1 MISVPELVSLPHEG
15 KPKGALRK
23 LKKAWPGSH
32 TKVVVHDQ
40 HVLMYVANAPLLAR
54 SELWRD
60 VLQRRGV
67 DLSSVALLEVISE
80 PGDAPEL
87 YCVVIEDGRVS
98 AQWLQASFNVKDQV
112 AILTAKQVLCAC
124 ESVNEVFYG
133 QWCSPLTDI
142 EKEAEALYYL
152 QSKKA
157 TWPWLVGG
165 GVGALGLSA
174 MLMWPEPPPPVVTT
188 QAPSPVVVVD
198 PWASYRA
205 VMNESPSASQVFEY
219 VQSLAVIA
227 DHLPTDWK
235 PGSLSFTDNQLS
247 LAIKREPLGVV
258 GLFEAWLEQN
268 PTLKP
273 YISHNRQGATVLAP
287 LENDLGEWVNK
298 VPPLE
303 PTLKTVQDVLAIM
316 GIEVKSESISTAGAS
331 VASLSLDQTF
341 SLLELEMLMR
351 LLKPIPV
358 TLDYLN
364 LEYVDLG
371 QWQGSIQLKLYGA
384 QS

>member
-1 MISVPELVSLPHEG
+1 MPHEG
-15 KPKGALRK
+15 KPKSVLRK

-32 TKVVVHDQ
+32 TKVVMHDQ
-40 HVLMYVANAPLLAR
+40 HVLMYVANTPLLAR

-67 DLSSVALLEVISE
+67 DLSSVALLEVISQ
-80 PGDAPEL
+80 PGETPML

-98 AQWLQASFNVKDQV
+98 ALWLQASFNVKDQV

-152 QSKKA
+152 QNKKA
-157 TWPWLVGG
+157 PWPWLVGG
-165 GVGALGLSA
+165 GVGVLGLSA
-174 MLMWPEPPPPVVTT
+174 ILMWPEPPPPPAVSTEAV
-188 QAPSPVVVVD
+188 SPVVVVD

-205 VMNESPSASQVFEY
+205 VMNESPSASQVFEH

-227 DHLPTDWK
+227 EHLPTDWK
-235 PGSLSFTDNQLS
+235 PGPLSFTDNQLS

-258 GLFEAWLEQN
+258 GLFEAWLERN

-273 YISHNRQGATVLAP
+273 HISHNRQGATVLAP
-287 LENDLGEWVNK
+287 LVNDLGEWVNK

-371 QWQGSIQLKLYGA
+371 QWQGAIQLKLYGA